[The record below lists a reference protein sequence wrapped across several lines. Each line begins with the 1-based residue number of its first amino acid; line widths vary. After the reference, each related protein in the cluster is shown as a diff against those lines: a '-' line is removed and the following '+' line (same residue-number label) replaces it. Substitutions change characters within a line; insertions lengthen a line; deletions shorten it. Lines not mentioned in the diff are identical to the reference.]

1 MVSMPTKTLTLP
13 PSGPIENLSEEDRA
27 TLSACGSFESAKPG
41 EKLIHQGKPHGRL
54 IFTLS
59 GLLQAKTEERGHT
72 EILGSIHP
80 GEWLGE
86 VNLFDPSTA
95 VCSVEA
101 VEPSEY
107 WVITRDAFEKFINK
121 NHAAGSILLIG
132 LAMTLSKRIR
142 NLTEKH
148 VVTSKAA
155 KKPFLWIGLAA
166 ASILAIAAIWN
177 WIGVEVRI
185 GALQTQKQKGMAGL
199 ESEIEASRVKTKEFE
214 LEVARLEE
222 ELEWTKSEAEKK
234 AATPV
239 APSAPMTEE
248 KTTQTAEPQAQ
259 TETAEPAAETA
270 PESAEPSQSETAAPK
285 HKSKPGVLPQEVVL
299 TKETMVPLTV
309 NGKVSGSAKI
319 APGKT
324 FKVVGIDEN
333 DVLVT
338 MAGSTVRIPIENTN
352 FDEAVEVAAAHAEEK
367 AKAAKPVVSAT
378 PKPTPAPVSTPA
390 AEPESHGE
398 TAEAP
403 STESPVAQVEKM
415 MKNLNP
421 LKAIE
426 ALRDFRAP
434 GKESARTAFLRSEA
448 RKWEQAAEAAKNS
461 LRTQSPD
468 QVTKNLLKNIVL
480 AAEMFQTER
489 FEGIER
495 KLHEIDTGWLALKT
509 DLEIYGPEGAPKPGA
524 PQE

>member
-1 MVSMPTKTLTLP
+1 MNSENQQLP
-13 PSGPIENLSEEDRA
+13 PTGPISGLREKDLLLLG
-27 TLSACGSFESAKPG
+27 TYGSFQSAASG
-41 EKLIHQGKPHGRL
+41 EVLIQQGDFDNKV

-59 GLLQAKTEERGHT
+59 GILQAKRKTAGHT
-72 EILGSIHP
+72 QIVGTFGS
-80 GEWLGE
+80 GEWIGL
-86 VNLFDPSTA
+86 VNVFDPGVA
-95 VCSVEA
+95 FLSVEA
-101 VEPSEY
+101 FEATHY
-107 WVITRDAFEKFINK
+107 WVIERDALEKFINT
-121 NHAAGSILLIG
+121 HRSAGIILLIG
-132 LAMTLSKRIR
+132 IASTLSKR
-142 NLTEKH
+142 LKEATEKH

-155 KKPFLWIGLAA
+155 KKPLFWVGLA
-166 ASILAIAAIWN
+166 IITIVAISN
-177 WIGVEVRI
+177 WIAGELRI
-185 GALQTQKQKGMAGL
+185 GSLRSKNQHSVL
-199 ESEIEASRVKTKEFE
+199 EVEKEFEVSRVKTKELE

-248 KTTQTAEPQAQ
+248 KTAQAAEPQAQ

-270 PESAEPSQSETAAPK
+270 PESTEPSQSETAAPK

-338 MAGSTVRIPIENTN
+338 MAGSTVHIPIENTN

-378 PKPTPAPVSTPA
+378 PTPTPAPVSTPA
-390 AEPESHGE
+390 AEPETHGE
-398 TAEAP
+398 TVEAP

-421 LKAIE
+421 LKAIDT
-426 ALRDFRAP
+426 LRDFRAP

-495 KLHEIDTGWLALKT
+495 KLHEIDAGWLALKT
-509 DLEIYGPEGAPKPGA
+509 DLDIYGPEGAPKPGA